1 MHFLIRWGIN
11 TVALVLTGYILQGGI
26 HISNLWAALMAALLL
41 GLVNAFIKP
50 VIIILTLPLNIL
62 TLGLLTLV
70 INGMLLSF
78 VAWAIPGFMIDSFWW
93 AVLGAI
99 VLSVIS
105 TLLSIFVVS
114 TK

>member
-11 TVALVLTGYILQGGI
+11 TVSLVLTSYVVQGI
-26 HISNLWAALMAALLL
+26 RISNLWAALMAALLL

-50 VIIILTLPLNIL
+50 VIIILTLPLNVL

-78 VAWAIPGFMIDSFWW
+78 VAWAIPGFIIDGFWW

-99 VLSVIS
+99 ILSVIS
-105 TLLSIFVVS
+105 TLLSIFVVAS
-114 TK
+114 K